1 MIGLIKMFGDRSR
14 IRKVAIVENGAAML
28 PKASVVEMALVL
40 SNVLFA
46 PLFAFNEI
54 DKVYVW
60 IYSARGH
67 VYVVSLSGGGEGVVG
82 LALF

>member
-14 IRKVAIVENGAAML
+14 IRKVTIVENGAAML

-54 DKVYVW
+54 DKVYGFTVQ
-60 IYSARGH
+60 
-67 VYVVSLSGGGEGVVG
+67 GVMYMSF
-82 LALF
+82 LFLEEVKV

>member
-40 SNVLFA
+40 SHVLFA
-46 PLFAFNEI
+46 ALFGFNEI
-54 DKVYVW
+54 DKVYGFTV
-60 IYSARGH
+60 
-67 VYVVSLSGGGEGVVG
+67 
-82 LALF
+82 

>member
-14 IRKVAIVENGAAML
+14 IRKVAIVENG
-28 PKASVVEMALVL
+28 ASVVEMALVL

-54 DKVYVW
+54 DKVYGFTV
-60 IYSARGH
+60 
-67 VYVVSLSGGGEGVVG
+67 
-82 LALF
+82 